1 MGYFYLI
8 IAIIGE
14 VIGTTYLKST
24 NNFSE
29 FLPSTY
35 VVLGYTTAFYF
46 MMLAMKT
53 IPVAITYS
61 IWAAV
66 GISAITI
73 LSALKY
79 KEIPDLLAILGLG
92 LIIVGVIILVFFSGE
107 LVWRDRDVQIN
118 EVIDST
124 PHSSLAPLFSK
135 TISLLSLSVLIHFTL
150 ALIAIIYQLLMGYN
164 EIEFSLY
171 IKDFLY
177 NLQTSSPKNLYIAY
191 GESDG
196 S

>member
-1 MGYFYLI
+1 MGYFYLL

-73 LSALKY
+73 IAALKY

-92 LIIVGVIILVFFSGE
+92 LIIVGVIILVFFS
-107 LVWRDRDVQIN
+107 
-118 EVIDST
+118 
-124 PHSSLAPLFSK
+124 K
-135 TISLLSLSVLIHFTL
+135 
-150 ALIAIIYQLLMGYN
+150 MGTN
-164 EIEFSLY
+164 
-171 IKDFLY
+171 
-177 NLQTSSPKNLYIAY
+177 
-191 GESDG
+191 
-196 S
+196 

>member
-1 MGYFYLI
+1 MGYFYLL

-35 VVLGYTTAFYF
+35 VVLGYATSFYF

-73 LSALKY
+73 LGALKY

-92 LIIVGVIILVFFSGE
+92 LIIVGVIILVFFS
-107 LVWRDRDVQIN
+107 
-118 EVIDST
+118 
-124 PHSSLAPLFSK
+124 K
-135 TISLLSLSVLIHFTL
+135 
-150 ALIAIIYQLLMGYN
+150 MGTN
-164 EIEFSLY
+164 
-171 IKDFLY
+171 
-177 NLQTSSPKNLYIAY
+177 
-191 GESDG
+191 
-196 S
+196 

>member
-1 MGYFYLI
+1 MGYFYLL

-35 VVLGYTTAFYF
+35 VVLGYGTAFYF

-61 IWAAV
+61 IWSAV

-73 LSALKY
+73 LGALKY

-92 LIIVGVIILVFFSGE
+92 LIIVGVIVLVFFS
-107 LVWRDRDVQIN
+107 
-118 EVIDST
+118 
-124 PHSSLAPLFSK
+124 K
-135 TISLLSLSVLIHFTL
+135 
-150 ALIAIIYQLLMGYN
+150 MGTN
-164 EIEFSLY
+164 
-171 IKDFLY
+171 
-177 NLQTSSPKNLYIAY
+177 
-191 GESDG
+191 
-196 S
+196 